1 MWKWMAGFS
10 YAKLRSLERQERQS
24 PELINI
30 GDTFYQAVQEHLS
43 QLERRLEEEHTKNPS
58 SKKVVIIS
66 DELRNTKRTWESVFE
81 RREKK
86 VVQAALSM
94 ARGGSHTPKFLT
106 NQEKTFYH
114 QLVAVLKEHRETT
127 LEGNHPST
135 QPSQTH
141 PTPLEQEKK
150 QTPEEQQVT
159 PPDAADEIPSD
170 HANDVVLRVL
180 MDVPSFMGSDMHNY
194 SLKKTDVITM
204 PKDMAEILIKRGAAE
219 KITVTW

>member
-1 MWKWMAGFS
+1 MAGFS

-24 PELINI
+24 PELMNI
-30 GDTFYQAVQEHLS
+30 GDTTFYQAVQEHIS
-43 QLERRLEEEHTKNPS
+43 QLAHRLEEEHTKNPS

-106 NQEKTFYH
+106 NQEKTFFH
-114 QLVAVLKEHRETT
+114 QLVAVLKEHRKTT
-127 LEGNHPST
+127 LASNHHPA
-135 QPSQTH
+135 QPSQT
-141 PTPLEQEKK
+141 PPPALNQEKK
-150 QTPEEQQVT
+150 QAPEEPQEQQET
-159 PPDAADEIPSD
+159 PAETTEENNSNGSRDIL
-170 HANDVVLRVL
+170 LRVL
-180 MDVPSFMGSDMHNY
+180 KDVPSFMGSDKHNY
-194 SLKKTDVITM
+194 SLKKEDMVTM